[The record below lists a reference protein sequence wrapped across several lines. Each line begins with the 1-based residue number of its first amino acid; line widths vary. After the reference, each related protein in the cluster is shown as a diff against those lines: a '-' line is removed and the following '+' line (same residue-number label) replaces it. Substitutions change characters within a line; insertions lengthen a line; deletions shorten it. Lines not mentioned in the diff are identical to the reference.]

1 MIENNSGQLNNKNR
15 GRSVSELA
23 MCGLFVALAMIFSY
37 VESLLPIPFP
47 VPSMRLGF
55 ANIAIIAV
63 LYMYGERDAFAVNL
77 IRIILSAML
86 FGTINSF
93 LFSISGGL
101 ASLVV
106 MVFIR
111 RIKAFSILGVSTLGG
126 ITHNMVQIL
135 VAIWTLG
142 SASIGYLMPI
152 FIVMG
157 LVTGIICGLISKL
170 FIKHVNVLKRK
181 R

>member
-1 MIENNSGQLNNKNR
+1 MTEKNSGQLNNKNNK

-47 VPSMRLGF
+47 VPAMRLGF
-55 ANIAIIAV
+55 ANIAIITV

-77 IRIILSAML
+77 VRIILSAVL

-101 ASLVV
+101 VSLVV

-111 RIKAFSILGVSTLGG
+111 RIKIFSILGVSTLGG

-135 VAIWTLG
+135 IAIWTLG
-142 SASIGYLMPI
+142 SFAIGYLMPI

-157 LVTGIICGLISKL
+157 LVTGIICGLISRL
-170 FIKHVNVLKRK
+170 FMKHVSKLKRN
-181 R
+181 